1 MKVLILGG
9 TGMLGHQIIKGCI
22 SRNYDWYTTVR
33 NKELLINFFGQGISN
48 RIIEIDDIKNF
59 KQLREVCMASGAQ
72 FIINCIGVVKQSKH
86 ASNFLESISVNSLL
100 PHILNEICE
109 NMNAKLIHISTDCV
123 FDGAKGLYNEDDI
136 SNAYDIYGKSKFLGE
151 VNYGNSMTLRTSII
165 GNEITQ
171 NTHGLIDWFLVQK
184 RSVSGYKKAIFSG
197 VTTFELTKIILDV
210 ILPKYFSVG
219 LFQIASKP
227 ISKYDLLNIVA
238 RVYNKDIEIVESQEL
253 MIDRSLS
260 PSKFFSLTNYSP
272 PEWDL
277 QINQMKENS
286 EENVTIK

>member
-33 NKELLINFFGQGISN
+33 NKELLISVFGQGINN

-59 KQLREVCMASGAQ
+59 KHLREVCLASGAQ
-72 FIINCIGVVKQSKH
+72 FIINCIGVVKQSKY
-86 ASNFLESISVNSLL
+86 ASNYLESITVNSLL

-123 FDGAKGLYNEDDI
+123 FDGVKGLYNEDDI

-151 VNYGNSMTLRTSII
+151 VNYGNTMTLRTSII
-165 GNEITQ
+165 GNEITN

-184 RSVSGYKKAIFSG
+184 NKVNGFKYAIFSG
-197 VTTFELTKIILDV
+197 VTTFELTKIILE
-210 ILPKYFSVG
+210 IIIPRSFKVG

-238 RVYNKDIEIVESQEL
+238 SVYNKEIEIVESQEL
-253 MIDRSLS
+253 IIDRSLS
-260 PSKFFSLTNYSP
+260 PSKFYSLTHYSP
-272 PEWDL
+272 PEWDV
-277 QINQMKENS
+277 QINQLKENS
-286 EENVTIK
+286 EENKMIK